1 MPFHASSLAMVQST
15 ETCKTSPACTHGR
28 ARLRACAARIFWVRV
43 IGWEVWAMRPL
54 YMASFA
60 APCNQSPP
68 YSAALCF
75 SPRLFMPNCA
85 DGVLVRAAQLAGFAL
100 PRTGGP
106 RHPHARGGGGG
117 LRRQGPALQRF
128 PAAHRG
134 AARPGAAL
142 PPARAVRALQ
152 AGPAGL
158 DRRVAVRPRVPRAA
172 HGAAGAGRRRGPEA
186 ARRPPLLPGA
196 RPRQA
201 ALGAV
206 ARGGPGSRPFRGDFE
221 DPPLH

>member
-1 MPFHASSLAMVQST
+1 MVQST

-134 AARPGAAL
+134 AARP
-142 PPARAVRALQ
+142 
-152 AGPAGL
+152 
-158 DRRVAVRPRVPRAA
+158 RVPRAA

-206 ARGGPGSRPFRGDFE
+206 ARGGP
-221 DPPLH
+221 